1 LECVLAAIALARS
14 AEDLRAWRDAH
25 AHVPPL
31 LSPAERDKAAIALET
46 RLAVLEIEVLSTT
59 ARLATWWTASQDRL
73 RNLPP
78 AERAEVT
85 AAKDARKA
93 ALDPKIRPPPVIRPW
108 QAPEDTRHAGRLL

>member
-1 LECVLAAIALARS
+1 MLAAIALARS

-31 LSPAERDKAAIALET
+31 LSPVERDQAAIALET

-59 ARLATWWTASQDRL
+59 ARLATWWTANQPRL

-78 AERAEVT
+78 SERATVT

-93 ALDPKIRPPPVIRPW
+93 ALSPAIGPPLVVRPW
-108 QAPEDTRHAGRLL
+108 RGPEATRYAGRLL

>member
-1 LECVLAAIALARS
+1 MLAAIALART

-31 LSPAERDKAAIALET
+31 LAPAERDQAAIALET
-46 RLAVLEIEVLSTT
+46 RLAVLEIEALSTT
-59 ARLATWWTASQDRL
+59 ARLATWWTANQPRL

-78 AERAEVT
+78 AERATVA

-93 ALDPKIRPPPVIRPW
+93 ALAPTIGPPGVIPPW
-108 QAPEDTRHAGRLL
+108 QGPEAARLAGRLL